1 MHLGEKE
8 VGDFSHNLSP
18 PVACSMSWLET
29 RTEKGG
35 GSNDDL
41 FPNAD
46 GRGVTQG
53 GGVTKK
59 ALSHKNRRRNFDYFL
74 RLEYFSFSP
83 SRGIRRR
90 GRGSN

>member
-1 MHLGEKE
+1 MGEKE

-29 RTEKGG
+29 RTEKGKGG

-41 FPNAD
+41 FPNVD
-46 GRGVTQG
+46 GRGVTQGGEEGG

-74 RLEYFSFSP
+74 RLFSFL
-83 SRGIRRR
+83 
-90 GRGSN
+90 